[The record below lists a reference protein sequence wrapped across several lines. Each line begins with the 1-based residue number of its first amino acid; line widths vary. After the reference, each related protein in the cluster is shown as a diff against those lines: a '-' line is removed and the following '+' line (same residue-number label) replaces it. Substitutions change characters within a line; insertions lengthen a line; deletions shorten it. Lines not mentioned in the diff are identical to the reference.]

1 MAEVIHSIDSN
12 PYVLQVDGLN
22 KNHLSNL
29 VCAYHGSFGSVVT
42 VDEVKAHYSDWKKFS
57 NLDELQPDL
66 FGQIFKARA
75 NKDPDTL
82 SYNKAMSDKYIIE
95 WREAAAKEITQLK
108 DKKCWE
114 ECLKSEA
121 KDKGEQIIPC
131 TWVF

>member
-1 MAEVIHSIDSN
+1 MIHSINSN
-12 PYVLQVDGLN
+12 PYVLQVDGLD
-22 KNHLSNL
+22 KTHLSNL

-42 VDEVKAHYSDWKKFS
+42 LDEVKAYYSDWKKFS
-57 NLDELQPDL
+57 NLDELRPDL

-95 WREAAAKEITQLK
+95 WREAAAKEITQLSN
-108 DKKCWE
+108 KKCWE

-121 KDKGEQIIPC
+121 KAKGEQIIPC